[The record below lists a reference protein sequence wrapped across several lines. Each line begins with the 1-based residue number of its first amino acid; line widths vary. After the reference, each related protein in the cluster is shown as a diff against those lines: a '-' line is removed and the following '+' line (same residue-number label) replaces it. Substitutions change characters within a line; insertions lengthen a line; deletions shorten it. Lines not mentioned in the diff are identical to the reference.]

1 MAKIVPSINFS
12 NNWRLIKMAVKLK
25 ATKREDLRSSM
36 TKELRESG
44 YIPSIVYGKGMDSKP
59 VSVNSMDLIKTVRDE
74 GRNAIISL
82 DIEEDESVQ
91 VMLHE
96 YQVHPVRDEV
106 IHADFYMIDMTEEMD
121 VEVPLRLEGEA
132 QGSKDGGI
140 LQQPLY
146 VLQVRA
152 KPNEIPEEILVDV
165 SALEIGDV
173 ISISDLP
180 TSETYEYTEELDTA
194 IAIVLPPEAEE
205 EEVEDDVDLSLEP
218 EIVGADEEDEEVEE
232 D

>member
-1 MAKIVPSINFS
+1 
-12 NNWRLIKMAVKLK
+12 MAVKLK
-25 ATKREDLRSSM
+25 ATKREDLKKSM
-36 TKELRESG
+36 TKELREDG
-44 YIPSIVYGKGMDSKP
+44 YIPAIVYGKGIDSKP

-74 GRNAIISL
+74 GRNAVISL

-96 YQVHPVRDEV
+96 YQVHPVRGEV
-106 IHADFYMIDMTEEMD
+106 IHADFYMIDMTEAMD

-132 QGSKDGGI
+132 QGARDGGI

-165 SALEIGDV
+165 AELEIGDV

-180 TSETYEYTEELDTA
+180 TSETYEYTEEPDTA

-205 EEVEDDVDLSLEP
+205 EEVEEDVDLSLEP
-218 EIVGADEEDEEVEE
+218 EIVGAEDEEDEEEE